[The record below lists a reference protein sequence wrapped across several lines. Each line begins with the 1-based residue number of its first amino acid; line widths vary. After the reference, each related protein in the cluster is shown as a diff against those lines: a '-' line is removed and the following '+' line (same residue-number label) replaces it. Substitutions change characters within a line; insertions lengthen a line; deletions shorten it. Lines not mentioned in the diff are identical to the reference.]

1 MVKCGKY
8 VVKCCNFVTTKHVNV
23 LVYLALQSIST
34 NNNTPSMPLSNA
46 HSGGFFF

>member
-1 MVKCGKY
+1 MAKCGKNM
-8 VVKCCNFVTTKHVNV
+8 VKSSIFVQTKHVNV